1 MTDQLRRVD
10 GLTRV
15 NGRRTG
21 SGSRDVNPGTPG
33 PHYLDMFYRVAKV
46 AGINVGIL
54 SLKIWLE
61 GRQKRPNIFSLACH
75 AIVPP
80 EVFCEAKMHEIHLQ
94 PRFRPDPRGGG
105 GLRRSPTL

>member
-33 PHYLDMFYRVAKV
+33 PQYLDMFCRVAKV

-54 SLKIWLE
+54 SLKI
-61 GRQKRPNIFSLACH
+61 
-75 AIVPP
+75 
-80 EVFCEAKMHEIHLQ
+80 
-94 PRFRPDPRGGG
+94 
-105 GLRRSPTL
+105 